1 MATLSQ
7 PGDCPNFAR
16 SGRYRYRGPPRSHF
30 GALHVAPLRANSPP
44 AGLFSHPTPV
54 SARGELIAVSGPR
67 QCAHCMKCRLRRPC
81 LGTAL
86 PVSRILRHNNVLAAN
101 AVGPSAIA
109 LRLPLEWH
117 MSCETYTSEA
127 RSRSRKSS
135 AKEKMNSPHAGFTL
149 IELMII
155 VAIIG
160 ILAATALPAYQTYS
174 ARAKISEVI
183 LAASNCRTTIAEV
196 VQSGSTLPVAGGWN
210 CETRTGSPG
219 NSRYANTIET
229 SAEGA
234 IRVTIR
240 AINNDVNSQA
250 IILRP
255 WPDMARTSAVTS
267 EGRNSPVGPR
277 PGSDQHYKHQHN
289 AAKFVPFR
297 CVADRNCYCVRG
309 SPLTSRQL
317 ISRSTAL
324 QAFARLARL

>member
-7 PGDCPNFAR
+7 PGDCHTFAR

-30 GALHVAPLRANSPP
+30 GALHVAPLRAISPP
-44 AGLFSHPTPV
+44 AGLFSHPIPV
-54 SARGELIAVSGPR
+54 SARAELIAVSGPR
-67 QCAHCMKCRLRRPC
+67 QCAHCMKWRFRRPR

-86 PVSRILRHNNVLAAN
+86 PVSSILRHNNVLAAN

-117 MSCETYTSEA
+117 KSCETSTLEA
-127 RSRSRKSS
+127 LPRSRKSS
-135 AKEKMNSPHAGFTL
+135 AKEKMKSPDAGFTL
-149 IELMII
+149 IELMIT

-196 VQSGSTLPVAGGWN
+196 VQSSSTLPVAGGWN

-255 WPDMARTSAVTS
+255 WPDMARTGAVTS
-267 EGRNSPVGPR
+267 GGRIVQWDCGPDPTNTINISTTLPSSCR
-277 PGSDQHYKHQHN
+277 SD
-289 AAKFVPFR
+289 A
-297 CVADRNCYCVRG
+297 
-309 SPLTSRQL
+309 SL
-317 ISRSTAL
+317 IGTVT
-324 QAFARLARL
+324 AFAQAP